1 MNSKAGGA
9 GSECRIVSVESR
21 HTAVVKVTAPFAKL
35 PKMQRA
41 ARVKIA
47 AALASADAD
56 QSGPGCTLWRPPV
69 DGKLDME
76 PGVLVPRP
84 FAPMG
89 EVVPSLLPAGRT
101 AHLLL
106 TGPFEGL
113 QGAWGTL
120 LGWCREKELKLAG
133 VNWEIYGEHQ
143 ADSSRQE
150 TLLHALLL

>member
-9 GSECRIVSVESR
+9 GSECRIVRVESR

-35 PKMQRA
+35 PEMQRA

-133 VNWEIYGEHQ
+133 VNWETYG
-143 ADSSRQE
+143 
-150 TLLHALLL
+150 